1 MKQCRLFLI
10 AMSLAVVSCHSDVGE
25 EVRVVEQPAEC
36 DVASIYAISEEE
48 AIENLNEFMA
58 AFDGAETRANPR
70 VVKRVESVKLDNVC
84 ATRSSEELDIDNL
97 FYIVEFEDGQG
108 SAVLGADRRLTPVYA
123 VLDESVLTKDDFVNA
138 LNGEDTEDV
147 ATFTAGVIARSFDPN
162 PNPITPPGG
171 GFNTDMYNDITT
183 TSVLEYLP
191 PLLNTKWGQRGIFND
206 KFPYNKNTSER
217 QQYAGC
223 TTIAL
228 AQILNYH
235 SYPSPIVLDG
245 HTFYWS
251 DINQFNRSNFEI
263 ASADSVLVD
272 KMSNYIYRLAQ
283 DLDVTYN
290 SNGSTGAS
298 IQDVRRV
305 MRDQEY
311 KDFSIGDITRERI
324 YPMIWTNRPVY
335 ACGYNAAG
343 SGHAWVIDGW
353 KKVKINH
360 ILITYDG
367 FGVEKSRQ
375 VLSSIVTD
383 YVHCNMG
390 YDAVCDGYYTLD
402 LFDLH
407 RVREAYEYEPGL
419 GDSLNIGY
427 GTNYRYEYDLESLT
441 YDFQ

>member
-10 AMSLAVVSCHSDVGE
+10 AMAMAVASCQSDVGE

-97 FYIVEFEDGQG
+97 LYIVEFEDGQG

-162 PNPITPPGG
+162 PDLTITPPGG
-171 GFNTDMYNDITT
+171 GFNTDMYKDITT
-183 TSVLEYLP
+183 IAVLEYLP
-191 PLLNTKWGQRGIFND
+191 PLLNTKWGQSGIFND
-206 KFPYNKNTSER
+206 KFPLNLNANDH
-217 QQYAGC
+217 QQAAGC
-223 TTIAL
+223 VTIAL
-228 AQILNYH
+228 AQILNYN
-235 SYPSPIVLDG
+235 SYPSPITLDG
-245 HTFYWS
+245 HTFYWR
-251 DINQFNRSNFEI
+251 DINQFNRSNFKI

-283 DLDVTYN
+283 DLDVTYG
-290 SNGSTGAS
+290 SDGSTYAS
-298 IQDVRRV
+298 IADARRV
-305 MRDQEY
+305 MRRNNYDT
-311 KDFSIGDITRERI
+311 FSIGAINKARI
-324 YPMIWTNRPVY
+324 YPMIYNNRPVY
-335 ACGYNAAG
+335 ACGFNASG
-343 SGHAWVIDGW
+343 GGHAWVIDGW
-353 KKVKINH
+353 KKVQINH

-367 FGVEKSRQ
+367 FGVEKSRRL
-375 VLSSIVTD
+375 LSSTETD

-390 YDAVCDGYYTLD
+390 YYGKCDGYYTLD
-402 LFDLH
+402 LFDL
-407 RVREAYEYEPGL
+407 RRLREGYEYEPDY
-419 GDSLNIGY
+419 GDIRD
-427 GTNYRYEYDLESLT
+427 TMPAETHRFEYDLESLT
-441 YDFQ
+441 YDY